1 MVSLCS
7 ACLCPSVFH
16 AKAAGLLQL
25 KKLHDR
31 SSIQLGLS
39 PVLAQ
44 LKKSSLL
51 TAPSASAAS
60 GEAAASTS
68 ARLSAEEAAR
78 TGRARHAGVL
88 RNITNAPS
96 SNAAGAAA
104 SHLASKPSQR
114 PTLPASTLAQLA
126 ARNESNRPLAS
137 HETLRFGM
145 AATQAREAAAKAL
158 ENQRGYEATQ
168 AAAAATQQQSMPSAT
183 SRKRK
188 SGTIN
193 K

>member
-1 MVSLCS
+1 MSV
-7 ACLCPSVFH
+7 PSVFH

-31 SSIQLGLS
+31 SSVQLGLS

-44 LKKSSLL
+44 LKKASMLIS
-51 TAPSASAAS
+51 PSAAAAS
-60 GEAAASTS
+60 SADEAAASTS

-96 SNAAGAAA
+96 TNAAA
-104 SHLASKPSQR
+104 SHMPSKPSQR

-168 AAAAATQQQSMPSAT
+168 AAAATQQQQMPSAT

-188 SGTIN
+188 IGTQN